1 MKLPSIK
8 ELEAIS
14 KIPVNVRRVC
24 IDRVRAVS
32 SKMALNPTFRNRAL
46 ASTSFLAIRAALM
59 AYAWEKNY
67 HDKLRRKNEKNTRVR
82 VRR

>member
-14 KIPVNVRRVC
+14 KIPVPVRRVC
-24 IDRVRAVS
+24 IDRVRTVS
-32 SKMALNPTFRNRAL
+32 SQMAFAPTFGNRAL

-59 AYAWEKNY
+59 AYAWEK
-67 HDKLRRKNEKNTRVR
+67 RCREKFKKSS
-82 VRR
+82 